1 MAPADDVAYDA
12 AADAVADG
20 VAKVGLD
27 DAVGRDDAR
36 DFDFVVFGYECDDDE
51 DDYLA
56 PADHVADGVAYD
68 AADDVAEAGR
78 DDARD
83 FDFVV
88 FGYECDDDEADF
100 LDESC
105 IKDQCEDDEDAL
117 KPGSVGMD
125 SRNEEELVIQI
136 PPHDGSQTERTR
148 GTFGGR
154 QRWISGGNGSVSGA
168 PSDMKATAAASLVS
182 PRRMGPKTKV
192 TAPSVQS
199 FLSSMGILVG
209 EETHIVDKEVNE
221 IAILRREY
229 DTIKNANAKKE
240 AEIRLYETKLDEEM
254 ADRGVYNHMIQRLT
268 AEALTAK
275 KITLE
280 KEKQLEVLKQE
291 LTTSTAALL
300 AARQEKTAAENVY
313 KKLYQDWWEKKQEK
327 IHALDDMQQAVEQ
340 TRLKF
345 EILEQREVSRKKHV
359 QDAIGEMKMKES
371 RRLRHESNAQ
381 IAHFS
386 VIQEELSDTDV
397 KLLAVETEFK
407 RIMEAAGTNDV
418 DKIIAKFLSRDDT
431 LRALKEEHAVADAR
445 MRKLKERHKQL
456 NETLGALRGSAI
468 NSRTIYQEMD
478 QTAERLK
485 DIEKD
490 AATLSEKFNRTNVMM
505 DAFRAC
511 MLKCLTKLSTEAG
524 AKSNAGIRR
533 PQHVNA
539 SSTLDTNGSSSNGH
553 FEDESGYGNGGAMS
567 SGNSGG
573 GAGGGNGSHE
583 ITIDDDVVIDR
594 TMRKKLVGLIINRG
608 RRGKKVATP
617 QQTQH

>member
-1 MAPADDVAYDA
+1 
-12 AADAVADG
+12 
-20 VAKVGLD
+20 
-27 DAVGRDDAR
+27 
-36 DFDFVVFGYECDDDE
+36 
-51 DDYLA
+51 
-56 PADHVADGVAYD
+56 
-68 AADDVAEAGR
+68 
-78 DDARD
+78 
-83 FDFVV
+83 
-88 FGYECDDDEADF
+88 
-100 LDESC
+100 
-105 IKDQCEDDEDAL
+105 
-117 KPGSVGMD
+117 
-125 SRNEEELVIQI
+125 
-136 PPHDGSQTERTR
+136 
-148 GTFGGR
+148 
-154 QRWISGGNGSVSGA
+154 
-168 PSDMKATAAASLVS
+168 
-182 PRRMGPKTKV
+182 MGPKTKV

-240 AEIRLYETKLDEEM
+240 AEIRRLEEEIESLTTTLHSRLSDGAQLKSQANAIGNKSSLYETKLDEEM

-511 MLKCLTKLSTEAG
+511 MLKCLTKLST
-524 AKSNAGIRR
+524 
-533 PQHVNA
+533 HVNA